1 MLYIYLHSWI
11 SQFSKCQG
19 EFAFADVMDQQ
30 KAHRPDLW
38 WFKSISLHHVSSFL
52 CCVLWIFPYC
62 MPSSSLWSATWVDK
76 KGLSLPPWD
85 CPLYS
90 TGKVLL
96 FIHVMYPCSCSL
108 SLCGQDG
115 WTLILFLFC
124 VIAAKLFLSPSVTQS
139 FSSYR
144 LRHTANK

>member
-1 MLYIYLHSWI
+1 MSRWVCLCWCHGSAKSTQTRPMVIQIHLFTSCIH
-11 SQFSKCQG
+11 QF
-19 EFAFADVMDQQ
+19 FV
-30 KAHRPDLW
+30 
-38 WFKSISLHHVSSFL
+38 
-52 CCVLWIFPYC
+52 CCVLWIFLYC
-62 MPSSSLWSATWVDK
+62 MPSSLLWSATWVDK

-96 FIHVMYPCSCSL
+96 FIHMMYPCFCSL
-108 SLCGQDG
+108 SLC
-115 WTLILFLFC
+115 FLFS
-124 VIAAKLFLSPSVTQS
+124 VIVAKLFLSPSVTQS